1 MKLVEEFREYRPV
14 EADLPRPPIEVDTEA
29 RLNKREHGG
38 AGPSLRRAR
47 DGIKC
52 RRIEPPPRE
61 PAKQLRQPPQIHMAR
76 GLEQPS
82 EDLEDFSLQAIAG
95 QPQRVQRAMALGQ
108 RGPPLR
114 RAASLVKERFVSI
127 IPTLVDQ
134 AGIILA
140 VILDETVAV
149 LTAIPIDPLQRH
161 LHIGTHSAARREM
174 PGALQV
180 F

>member
-82 EDLEDFSLQAIAG
+82 EDLEDLSLQAIAG
-95 QPQRVQRAMALGQ
+95 QPQRDQRVVVRPDRAVMVRHRVIAFG
-108 RGPPLR
+108 RNCSGPHPPSDK
-114 RAASLVKERFVSI
+114 AAPAEGGRDDAAA
-127 IPTLVDQ
+127 P
-134 AGIILA
+134 
-140 VILDETVAV
+140 
-149 LTAIPIDPLQRH
+149 PIT
-161 LHIGTHSAARREM
+161 GS
-174 PGALQV
+174 
-180 F
+180 